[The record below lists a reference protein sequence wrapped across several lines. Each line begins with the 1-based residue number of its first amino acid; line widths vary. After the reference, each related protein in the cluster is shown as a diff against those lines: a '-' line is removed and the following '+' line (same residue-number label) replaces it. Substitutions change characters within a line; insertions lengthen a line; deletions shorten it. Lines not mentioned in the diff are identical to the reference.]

1 MKKTAQNV
9 KLSKSSKNSV
19 EFSCDDLKIS
29 QKNLKQLLTSSL
41 ALYVLLKSK
50 KPIKSV
56 INDLF
61 KIEEEA
67 GVIINCILANPKE
80 ALDSLNLHGSLAGVF
95 SYIKIKQDLIPKSK
109 IELK

>member
-1 MKKTAQNV
+1 MKKTTQDITLAKISQNR
-9 KLSKSSKNSV
+9 L
-19 EFSCDDLKIS
+19 EFALKDFKIS

-41 ALYVLLKSK
+41 VLYVLLKAK
-50 KPIKSV
+50 KPINSV

-67 GVIINCILANPKE
+67 GVIINCILTSPKE

-95 SYIKIKQDLIPKSK
+95 SYIKTKQDLTSKSK
-109 IELK
+109 MGLK